1 MNEIRYEEDGT
12 TVQVVLARQRGGNA
26 LSAEIVEALHAAL
39 DRVEAGPAR
48 RLVLSAEGKGF
59 CAGLDL
65 SALESENDASLLHRL
80 VRIELL
86 LQRVHRLPL
95 ETVAL
100 AHGFVYGA
108 GADLFAACQLRI
120 ADPGASFRFP
130 GVRFGIAL
138 GTRRLAQRVGADRA
152 LALLRGDGALPASA
166 AVEAGLVTEML
177 ARDAWPERLAALREG
192 PAPFDRRI
200 TGHLLDRVAG
210 GFAAGED
217 GDLAALVRSAAAP
230 GLKDR
235 IAAYVAEVR
244 RAGAMGGD
252 PAGTRA
258 GSA

>member
-1 MNEIRYEEDGT
+1 MSEIRLEEHGAT
-12 TVQVVLARQRGGNA
+12 AELVLARQRGGNA
-26 LSAEIVEALHAAL
+26 LTAEIVEALHAAL
-39 DRVEAGPAR
+39 DRVEAGAAR

-65 SALESENDASLLHRL
+65 SALETETDASLLHRL

-120 ADPGASFRFP
+120 ADPGANFRFP

-138 GTRRLAQRVGADRA
+138 GTRRLAQRMGADRA
-152 LALLRGDGALPASA
+152 LALLRGDVALPAPA
-166 AVEAGLVTEML
+166 ARNAGLVTEVL
-177 ARDAWPERLAALREG
+177 PRGDWPDRLQALRDG
-192 PAPFDRRI
+192 PEPFDRRI
-200 TGHLLDRVAG
+200 TGHILDRLSG

-235 IAAYVAEVR
+235 IAAYLAEVR
-244 RAGAMGGD
+244 RAGAMGG
-252 PAGTRA
+252 A
-258 GSA
+258 GS